1 MPPVERYF
9 YHSFPRRGRDDESA
23 VQRGLTILELIRD
36 FGLLLTP
43 EITTWEYPHA
53 DGSPPRKMEMV
64 QRRVCFTEL
73 APAEVPQHAREF
85 GQFALEFE
93 IDTLKRLHALPVFY
107 IPKGD
112 TSPLGPTLVIQ
123 LIDAMCVIDRMARV
137 KQALELPNVP
147 PRVNFE
153 FGFDRPKSFNID
165 AEEMRRSIDGITYA
179 TTPPQMLSLAIEGV
193 MNLFYFADADS
204 SYENST
210 LKYYRQ
216 REWRIAG
223 NIGQMGKHLM
233 GLPSKSLSDRL
244 LALDAEFFGR
254 EFPRKGVTPTNP
266 SLNNRT
272 VGDRLI
278 DWLFVYQGID
288 GRHIVGAAR
297 RAIVPRE
304 AIQSAKAI
312 LAKHSN
318 PPPVVAIEEL

>member
-1 MPPVERYF
+1 
-9 YHSFPRRGRDDESA
+9 
-23 VQRGLTILELIRD
+23 LELIKD

-73 APAEVPQHAREF
+73 SPTEVSQHAKEF
-85 GQFALEFE
+85 GRFALEFE
-93 IDTLKRLHALPVFY
+93 IDSLKRLHALPVFY
-107 IPKGD
+107 IPRAD
-112 TSPLGPTLVIQ
+112 TSSLGQTLVIQ

-137 KQALELPNVP
+137 KSALQLPNVAT
-147 PRVNFE
+147 RVNFE
-153 FGFDRPKSFNID
+153 FGFSDRLKSFNID

-179 TTPPQMLSLAIEGV
+179 TTPPDMLSRAIEGV

-204 SYENST
+204 TYENSA

-223 NIGQMGKHLM
+223 NIGYMGEGLM
-233 GLPSKSLSDRL
+233 GLPSKPLSDRL

-266 SLNNRT
+266 SLNNQLF
-272 VGDRLI
+272 GDRLI
-278 DWLFVYQGID
+278 DWVFVYQGID
-288 GRHIVGAAR
+288 ERHIVGAAR
-297 RAIVPRE
+297 RVIVPRE
-304 AIQSAKAI
+304 AIEPARAI
-312 LAKHSN
+312 LAKHFKRSN